1 MIFLPN
7 CKIFLNTRTDK
18 ISISS
23 IRMFRKETCIT
34 QFHSLLQT
42 KKGRLSFIDHTIQHA
57 IKQRKFNLP
66 ELGQVKSSNFF
77 GLFDLLLVRL
87 HLVLQFVY
95 QLLHSLMVLG
105 VLLLAEGQFLDAPV
119 GAALS
124 LLGIN
129 QTALLV
135 VKLALKILDLLLKS
149 KYLLC

>member
-1 MIFLPN
+1 MHYFLPN
-7 CKIFLNTRTDK
+7 CNIFLNTRTDK
-18 ISISS
+18 LK
-23 IRMFRKETCIT
+23 FRKETCIT
-34 QFHSLLQT
+34 QFHSLLYT
-42 KKGRLSFIDHTIQHA
+42 KKGRLSFIDHFKNA
-57 IKQRKFNLP
+57 IKQRKCNLP

-77 GLFDLLLVRL
+77 GLFNLLLVRL